1 MKIYGYGRE
10 HAELVELSEASIV
23 ASAGELRALAAFFNH
38 VADRKEGVIEN
49 TSDHV
54 HFRDH
59 WPNWKSESADVVL
72 MTVDIETS
80 SDRLC

>member
-1 MKIYGYGRE
+1 MKIYGYALE
-10 HAELVELSEASIV
+10 HTERVALSEASIV

-38 VADRKEGVIEN
+38 VADRKEGVVEN

-59 WPNWKSESADVVL
+59 WPSWESESADVVL
-72 MTVDIETS
+72 MTVDTQTS
-80 SDRLC
+80 S

>member
-1 MKIYGYGRE
+1 MKIYGYALE
-10 HAELVELSEASIV
+10 HNEMIALSEASIV

-38 VADRKEGVIEN
+38 VADRKEGVVEN

-59 WPNWKSESADVVL
+59 WPSWESESADVVL
-72 MTVDIETS
+72 MTVDTQTS
-80 SDRLC
+80 S